1 MRRGKSRTNLKY
13 SGPCYYVGHSG
24 TAHTA
29 SLYTLANK
37 SYCVEGCVIL
47 LPSFPRL
54 LFHPRNLRG
63 GIHATLATIT
73 LFITACLNFRGFRF
87 ASRSKLPQPAR
98 SAIFAKIGGNSRNLA
113 GIILHHS
120 VIHSELELWSYQ
132 IFGTN
137 RSMPDS
143 FPFRRWRRLRRW
155 RRRVVALFGGAES

>member
-1 MRRGKSRTNLKY
+1 MSYFGNKSRDILFFIPMWQLLFLASPLYKKLAGSASEAPSSDDMMGSKLHLRGAKENILWHGPCPWSPEMRRGKSRTNLKY

-73 LFITACLNFRGFRF
+73 LLARMLLPFPMHTAVEGD
-87 ASRSKLPQPAR
+87 P
-98 SAIFAKIGGNSRNLA
+98 G
-113 GIILHHS
+113 
-120 VIHSELELWSYQ
+120 
-132 IFGTN
+132 
-137 RSMPDS
+137 
-143 FPFRRWRRLRRW
+143 
-155 RRRVVALFGGAES
+155 

>member
-54 LFHPRNLRG
+54 LFHPRNWRR

-73 LFITACLNFRGFRF
+73 LLARMLLPFPLVRLALEPNECLMKEEGIKDKVPHHFFFCPTTTSPGPVHE
-87 ASRSKLPQPAR
+87 SHYAR
-98 SAIFAKIGGNSRNLA
+98 LWLKFPLTCA
-113 GIILHHS
+113 G
-120 VIHSELELWSYQ
+120 
-132 IFGTN
+132 
-137 RSMPDS
+137 
-143 FPFRRWRRLRRW
+143 
-155 RRRVVALFGGAES
+155 